1 MRSYNGKYCMY
12 DKPFNLMT
20 EEERDSYWVE
30 RTGEHY
36 RELTEEEKKNILNFV
51 GIIGDDDRV
60 KT

>member
-1 MRSYNGKYCMY
+1 MY